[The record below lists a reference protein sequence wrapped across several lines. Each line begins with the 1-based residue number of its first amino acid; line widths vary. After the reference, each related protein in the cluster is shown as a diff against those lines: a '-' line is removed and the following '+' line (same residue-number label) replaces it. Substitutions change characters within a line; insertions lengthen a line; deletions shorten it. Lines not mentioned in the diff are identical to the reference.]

1 MKQLL
6 CLLLL
11 SAFWL
16 PLSALAEAVPPPV
29 PAIAVR
35 MVHPDNQELAG
46 KGKPAPEGYTAC
58 VHEFRGNDGEMKRT
72 RLFVKDTPVITE
84 ADVERAQADPGSP
97 GQINITLNTRGGRA
111 MKETTSAMVLGHDR
125 LAVLVH
131 GRVTTAPVVMAILS
145 NTFTVSGLDGKM
157 KLKTWLNCSTARLP
171 PERRLPSLPVIW
183 PCTPFIR
190 TAAGW

>member
-46 KGKPAPEGYTAC
+46 KGKPVPEGYTAC

-72 RLFVKDTPVITE
+72 RLFVKDTPSSRKRMWSVHRLI
-84 ADVERAQADPGSP
+84 RAVPDRSTSP
-97 GQINITLNTRGGRA
+97 
-111 MKETTSAMVLGHDR
+111 
-125 LAVLVH
+125 
-131 GRVTTAPVVMAILS
+131 
-145 NTFTVSGLDGKM
+145 
-157 KLKTWLNCSTARLP
+157 
-171 PERRLPSLPVIW
+171 
-183 PCTPFIR
+183 
-190 TAAGW
+190 